1 MRKNLQSINRH
12 LRKGSVKAATET
24 SFSKTQRGVPG
35 CSCSTFV
42 VETLQSYMLKSSLL
56 ETLKYCLQKVTPL
69 HVFLKAI
76 DNRSGYRLAIIIEDL
91 SMTVSG
97 F

>member
-1 MRKNLQSINRH
+1 MRNNLQSINRH
-12 LRKGSVKAATET
+12 LRKGSVRAATEP
-24 SFSKTQRGVPG
+24 SFSKTQRGIPR
-35 CSCSTFV
+35 CSCSAFV
-42 VETLQSYMLKSSLL
+42 VVSYKLYVK

-69 HVFLKAI
+69 HVFLKAL
-76 DNRSGYRLAIIIEDL
+76 DNRSGYRLAIIVEDL

>member
-1 MRKNLQSINRH
+1 MQLFCIYSRNPSKLY
-12 LRKGSVKAATET
+12 VKE
-24 SFSKTQRGVPG
+24 F
-35 CSCSTFV
+35 F
-42 VETLQSYMLKSSLL
+42 L
-56 ETLKYCLQKVTPL
+56 ETLKYCLQKITPL

-76 DNRSGYRLAIIIEDL
+76 DNRSGCRLAIIVEDL

>member
-1 MRKNLQSINRH
+1 MQLFYNCSRNPSKLY
-12 LRKGSVKAATET
+12 VKE
-24 SFSKTQRGVPG
+24 
-35 CSCSTFV
+35 FV
-42 VETLQSYMLKSSLL
+42 L

-76 DNRSGYRLAIIIEDL
+76 DIRSGYRLAIIVEDL
-91 SMTVSG
+91 LMTVSG